1 MQDSIDSILTDE
13 QLAKLDQRAILLDL
27 RKLGSVNS
35 IRSGLI
41 GDRLAL
47 STDEKDRMFEL
58 GKDLQ
63 AELELEL
70 EQAAVNLAVQEFG
83 LE

>member
-1 MQDSIDSILTDE
+1 MRSLNV
-13 QLAKLDQRAILLDL
+13 AAYQRAILLDL